1 MATQSKATPIQNAR
15 AIVRRAV
22 YESMKDMVKGTTKR
36 GKMVQTL
43 AKRYKIAAVTVNK
56 YFRIEELRVAEEAKY
71 PTLGIDLMMCRQ
83 GEKQEAPISFEEID
97 ADDFEY
103 TPSKPP
109 EGLKDAA
116 EYVRRVGGFK
126 VDNFGTGDATWP
138 WEGASVEIEQ
148 MTNNEVVIHM
158 TVTISQEQMI
168 ETVLGLMT
176 KSNIGFTSKLI
187 G

>member
-1 MATQSKATPIQNAR
+1 MATESKETPIQRARGIVQR
-15 AIVRRAV
+15 AI
-22 YESMKDMVKGTTKR
+22 YESMKDMVKGTAKR
-36 GKMVQTL
+36 GKVVIQL
-43 AKRYKIAAVTVNK
+43 AKRYKIARVTVNK
-56 YFRIEELRVAEEAKY
+56 YFRQEELRIATAIAEFEAT
-71 PTLGIDLMMCRQ
+71 PNLEPEI
-83 GEKQEAPISFEEID
+83 EFED
-97 ADDFEY
+97 TDFEY
-103 TPSKPP
+103 APNVPP